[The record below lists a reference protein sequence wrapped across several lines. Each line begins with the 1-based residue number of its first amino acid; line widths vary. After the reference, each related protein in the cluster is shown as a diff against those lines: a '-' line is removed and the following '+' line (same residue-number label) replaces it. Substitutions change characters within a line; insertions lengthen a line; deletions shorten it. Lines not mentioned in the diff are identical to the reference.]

1 MTAGSE
7 ASRRV
12 LARTPVAP
20 LPASS
25 PTRPTGITGR
35 MSAPPETSSPGV
47 CSVRLPQMCGFRLP
61 LTSRADARDRTPVAP
76 LAPGPL
82 VSTSSVFP
90 WTPSSQNMEPLGNPG
105 RFNVVAGCARH
116 MRWRAGK
123 VEAAFFLPATFHCLT
138 PFWVQTEARLAD
150 LGYRQLPTD
159 LAGEHVGNLR
169 VSGYGFNGARGGI
182 RPERMSTALSFQEA
196 AVSA

>member
-1 MTAGSE
+1 
-7 ASRRV
+7 
-12 LARTPVAP
+12 
-20 LPASS
+20 
-25 PTRPTGITGR
+25 
-35 MSAPPETSSPGV
+35 
-47 CSVRLPQMCGFRLP
+47 
-61 LTSRADARDRTPVAP
+61 
-76 LAPGPL
+76 
-82 VSTSSVFP
+82 
-90 WTPSSQNMEPLGNPG
+90 MEPLGNPG

-116 MRWRAGK
+116 RRWRAGK
-123 VEAAFFLPATFHCLT
+123 VEGAFFTGYLSLFDAVLGTDCKPA
-138 PFWVQTEARLAD
+138 LAN